1 MLKDTLLH
9 QFNMTYFVIRR
20 NLEGIESED
29 VVIRVG
35 DDGANINWILGH
47 ILATRNVFIAL
58 LGGEPFWSDEQRA
71 RFASKS
77 DVEVDAA
84 QAMPLAQMEQA
95 LEQSQEQLQALLGAC
110 KNEDLTA
117 APENGPPLGI
127 KLGGFAF
134 HESYH
139 AGQIGIMR
147 RVIGLSGTL

>member
-20 NLEGIESED
+20 NLDGVETED
-29 VVIRVG
+29 AIIRVG
-35 DDGANINWILGH
+35 EDGANINWIVGH

-77 DVEVDAA
+77 EVVVDAA
-84 QAMPLAQMEQA
+84 QAMPLAQMVQT
-95 LEQSQEQLQALLGAC
+95 LEQSQEQLQALLGASTD
-110 KNEDLTA
+110 EDLAA
-117 APENGPPLGI
+117 APEDGPPLCI
-127 KLGGFAF
+127 RLGGFAF

-147 RVIGLSGTL
+147 RVIGLAGAL